1 MKHKI
6 TENNKCFRTFHICLL
21 LFLLL
26 INGML
31 LSACDSRS
39 EDRTAEALIQK
50 GIRLSG
56 GTEEAWKY
64 DAEENCLTILK
75 NGITLSGALESDVDV
90 SELTIRNLDQGSSHL
105 TLKAVIVGN
114 PFTLNVIGKNNL
126 SSILAL
132 EDLQITGEAEADL
145 SVTEGIKSAENTTL
159 DSIVLNS
166 RGISA
171 DYDLNVQ
178 GKSIIKVNVTGEE
191 YTDLIRSEAKAGHN
205 LNLDLTE
212 GGRFTVKTED
222 AESCFF
228 AGNAINLGK
237 ANRLVFPQNGV
248 IGHGTRAMIQAG
260 QVGKNWIVVR
270 SADGTMAERIV
281 IANTGLSD

>member
-1 MKHKI
+1 M
-6 TENNKCFRTFHICLL
+6 CLL
-21 LFLLL
+21 LLLL
-26 INGML
+26 LANGML
-31 LSACDSRS
+31 FAACDSGS
-39 EDRTAEALIQK
+39 EERTAEALAQK

-56 GTEEAWKY
+56 GTEDAWKY

-75 NGITLSGALESDVDV
+75 NGITLSGALESDVNIVCYVDV
-90 SELTIRNLDQGSSHL
+90 SELTIQNLDQGNSHL
-105 TLKAVIVGN
+105 TLKAVIVGD
-114 PFTLNVIGKNNL
+114 PFTLNVLGKNNL

-132 EDLQITGEAEADL
+132 EDLQITGQAEADL
-145 SVTEGIKSAENTTL
+145 NVTEGIKSAENTTL

-178 GKSIIKVNVTGEE
+178 GKSMVNVNVTGEE
-191 YTDLIRSEAKAGHN
+191 YAELIRSEAKAGHN
-205 LNLDLTE
+205 LNIDLTE

-260 QVGKNWIVVR
+260 QVGKNWMIVR
-270 SADGTMAERIV
+270 SADGTIAERIV
-281 IANTGLSD
+281 IVNTGLSD